1 MVEKKLLSNGRESF
15 PHHAISRDI
24 NSTDSMLHKKRSSKP
39 ISLNMQQI
47 LTNPLYQDY
56 NMKKIALLTFP
67 LLLMASQ
74 ADINKRI
81 QQLEQEVKELKKQS
95 EQNNAY
101 VDNGMEIL
109 EKVET
114 KSILDKV
121 NFSPELLLRFDQF
134 DYKSGKIE
142 GENTTVSGDPALGGT
157 TSDTRQRRDEFSKH
171 YSIASSI
178 RFRLN
183 MSANFDDV
191 KFHGRLLYMNSSQ
204 SNQRL
209 CILSRDIK
217 SGTAG
222 SAFDVDRAYIDYK
235 IMPDF
240 TFSFGLLPTTAGTPM
255 QYAQNKKRNSLFPAL
270 VFNMNTYGL
279 ILTQKFA
286 QNSYAR
292 LVLAKPYTLRPQF
305 YPYQCNREN
314 IDNADIVG
322 LYGDTRFDLAGNA
335 LLSYGVNILNNFKAH
350 PYLGPDIDSSNAHNL
365 GTMLSFGLGLDIE
378 EFFNSKTTVFVHS
391 ALSNPH
397 PNGTQDDYKITQ
409 YVNGV
414 GLTNGGYTG
423 FTEADYASG
432 TMLTKNGYSLFVG
445 TKYDL
450 NAAFNLGAEF
460 NYGSKYWF
468 SATQGAED
476 TFNKLAVRGYAGE
489 LYTTWKFHKYL
500 NAKLSYLYIQE
511 NYTGS
516 GWHFGEPAK
525 KDAQQSIAS
534 LSLEARF

>member
-1 MVEKKLLSNGRESF
+1 MLLS
-15 PHHAISRDI
+15 
-24 NSTDSMLHKKRSSKP
+24 
-39 ISLNMQQI
+39 
-47 LTNPLYQDY
+47 
-56 NMKKIALLTFP
+56 FP
-67 LLLMASQ
+67 LFLMASQ
-74 ADINKRI
+74 TDINTKI
-81 QQLEQEVKELKKQS
+81 KQLEREVQLLKEQAA
-95 EQNNAY
+95 QN
-101 VDNGMEIL
+101 DNYIDQGMDIL

-134 DYKSGKIE
+134 DYKTGKIE
-142 GENTTVSGDPALGGT
+142 GENTEIYNPDGT
-157 TSDTRQRRDEFSKH
+157 STGLQRRDEFSKH
-171 YSIASSI
+171 YNIASSI

-183 MSANFDDV
+183 MSADFDDV

-209 CILSRDIK
+209 CILSRDIT
-217 SGTAG
+217 SSSTVG
-222 SAFDVDRAYIDYK
+222 SAFDVDRAYIDYA
-235 IMPDF
+235 ITPNL

-270 VFNMNTYGL
+270 VFNMNTYGA

-322 LYGDTRFDLAGNA
+322 LYGDTRFHFAGNS
-335 LLSYGVNILNNFKAH
+335 LISYGVNVLNNFKAH
-350 PYLGPDIDSSNAHNL
+350 PYLGPDIDSSYAHNL
-365 GTMLSFGLGLDIE
+365 GTMITFGLGLDIE
-378 EFFNSKTTVFVHS
+378 EFLDSKTTVFAHT

-409 YVNGV
+409 YVNGI
-414 GLTNGGYTG
+414 GLTDGGYTG

-450 NAAFNLGAEF
+450 NTAFNFGAEF

-500 NAKLSYLYIQE
+500 NVKLSYLHIHE

-525 KDAQQSIAS
+525 KDATQSIGS